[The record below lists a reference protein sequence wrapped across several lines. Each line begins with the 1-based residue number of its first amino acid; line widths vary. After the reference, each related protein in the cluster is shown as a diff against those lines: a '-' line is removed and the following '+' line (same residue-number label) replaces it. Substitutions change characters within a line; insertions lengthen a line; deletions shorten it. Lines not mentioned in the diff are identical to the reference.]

1 VRNSTRL
8 LAAATGVVVTAAL
21 ASAAVTYRSRQ
32 TEQLDYETVLAL
44 DGVELR
50 RYPEA
55 VAVETT
61 AGDRRE
67 AFSRLFGYISD
78 ENAGER
84 NIEMTAPVRMEAAR
98 IPMTAP
104 VRVSP
109 TAMLP
114 GADGPST
121 DEDVRMAFYLP
132 NEYTPET
139 APEPTDPDVSL
150 VTEPARTL
158 AVRGSPGGRPS
169 AASATTSG
177 DCWSAWTS
185 TASSRPATRSSSAT
199 TPRAP
204 SRSSAR
210 TRLRFPYRP
219 TDGERREVPYRG
231 RPGSVPQSPQSS
243 EQPAD
248 ERGGHE
254 SFDVPVRQ
262 GVELHCKKWR
272 GTASRSASVRGARG
286 AVTTPCSGSSRRT
299 PGAPPR

>member
-1 VRNSTRL
+1 MRNSTRL

-158 AVRGSPGGRPS
+158 AVRGFSWRPTVGRIRDNERRLLERLDEHGIEPTGDPFFLGYDSPGTLPFL
-169 AASATTSG
+169 
-177 DCWSAWTS
+177 
-185 TASSRPATRSSSAT
+185 
-199 TPRAP
+199 
-204 SRSSAR
+204 R
-210 TRLRFPYRP
+210 TN
-219 TDGERREVPYRG
+219 EV
-231 RPGSVPQSPQSS
+231 
-243 EQPAD
+243 A
-248 ERGGHE
+248 
-254 SFDVPVRQ
+254 VPVQ
-262 GVELHCKKWR
+262 
-272 GTASRSASVRGARG
+272 AD
-286 AVTTPCSGSSRRT
+286 
-299 PGAPPR
+299 